1 MATMQL
7 PDTLK
12 PTEVALLYQ
21 SHHAWLRGWL
31 RSRVGCSEHAA
42 DLAQDTFVRLLRARQ
57 TSPLK
62 EPRAYL
68 SSIARGLMID
78 QFRRRALERA
88 YQDSLA
94 HLPETDFPSE
104 EHRLVILDSLERL
117 DRALHQLKPRAR
129 QAFLHAQLD
138 GLSIIQISLLLG
150 VSKATVE
157 RDLAKALKTCYRLRY
172 ADA

>member
-1 MATMQL
+1 MQIN
-7 PDTLK
+7 DTLK

-42 DLAQDTFVRLLRARQ
+42 DLAQDTFVRLLRARHV
-57 TSPLK
+57 SPLK

-88 YQDSLA
+88 YQESLA
-94 HLPETDFPSE
+94 HLPEAEVPSE
-104 EHRLVILDSLERL
+104 EDKLVILDSLER
-117 DRALHQLKPRAR
+117 ASTAPCT
-129 QAFLHAQLD
+129 
-138 GLSIIQISLLLG
+138 S
-150 VSKATVE
+150 
-157 RDLAKALKTCYRLRY
+157 
-172 ADA
+172 

>member
-1 MATMQL
+1 MQIN
-7 PDTLK
+7 DTLK
-12 PTEVALLYQ
+12 PAEVALLYQ

-31 RSRVGCSEHAA
+31 RNRVGCSEQAA
-42 DLAQDTFVRLLRARQ
+42 DLAQDTFVRVLRARQ
-57 TSPLK
+57 VSPLK

-88 YQDSLA
+88 YHESLA
-94 HLPETDFPSE
+94 HLPEGEVPSE
-104 EHRLVILDSLERL
+104 EHRLVILDALERL

-129 QAFLHAQLD
+129 QAFLLAQLD
-138 GLSIIQISLLLG
+138 GMSIVQIAQHLH
-150 VSKATVE
+150 VSRATIE
-157 RDLAKALKTCYRLRY
+157 RDLATALGVCYRLRY

>member
-1 MATMQL
+1 MQMN
-7 PDTLK
+7 DTLK
-12 PTEVALLYQ
+12 PAEVDLLYQ
-21 SHHAWLRGWL
+21 AHHAWLRGWL
-31 RSRVGCSEHAA
+31 RARLGCSESAA

-57 TSPLK
+57 YSPLK

-94 HLPETDFPSE
+94 HLTEGEAPSE
-104 EHRLVILDSLERL
+104 EQRLIILDTLERL
-117 DRALHQLKPRAR
+117 DQMLHRLMPRAR

-138 GLSIIQISLLLG
+138 GLSIAQIAKRLG
-150 VSKATVE
+150 VSRATIE
-157 RDLAKALKTCYRLRY
+157 RDLAKALAVCYRLRY

>member
-1 MATMQL
+1 MN
-7 PDTLK
+7 DTLK
-12 PTEVALLYQ
+12 PSEVDLLYQ
-21 SHHAWLRGWL
+21 THNAWLRGWL
-31 RSRVGCSEHAA
+31 RARVGCRENAA

-57 TSPLK
+57 VSPLK

-94 HLPETDFPSE
+94 SLPEGEAPSE
-104 EHRLVILDSLERL
+104 EYRLVILDTLERL
-117 DRALHQLKPRAR
+117 DRALHQLKPRTR
-129 QAFLHAQLD
+129 QAFLLAQLE
-138 GLSIIQISLLLG
+138 GLSIPQIALRLDASR
-150 VSKATVE
+150 ATVE
-157 RDLAKALKTCYRLRY
+157 RDLAKALGACYRLRY